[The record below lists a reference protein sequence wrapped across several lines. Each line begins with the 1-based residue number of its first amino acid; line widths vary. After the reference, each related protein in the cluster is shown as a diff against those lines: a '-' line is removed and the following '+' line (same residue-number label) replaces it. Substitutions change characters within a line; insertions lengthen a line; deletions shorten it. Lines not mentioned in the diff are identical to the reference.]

1 MVHEDTNHCIE
12 LGFPEKL
19 LHFFEAAFFFKN
31 TIHKIESS
39 LRLYVTKMQLVLLP
53 IRQVYATFFFCC
65 VLLLLF
71 KTGPDQ
77 VVITGQLPVHQ

>member
-19 LHFFEAAFFFKN
+19 LHFLSGFRFKN
-31 TIHKIESS
+31 TIQKIESS
-39 LRLYVTKMQLVLLP
+39 LRFYVTKMQLVLLP

>member
-1 MVHEDTNHCIE
+1 MVREDTNHCIE
-12 LGFPEKL
+12 LGLPEKL
-19 LHFFEAAFFFKN
+19 LHFLSGFRFKN

-39 LRLYVTKMQLVLLP
+39 LRFYITKMQLVLLP
-53 IRQVYATFFFCC
+53 IRQVYATVFFCC